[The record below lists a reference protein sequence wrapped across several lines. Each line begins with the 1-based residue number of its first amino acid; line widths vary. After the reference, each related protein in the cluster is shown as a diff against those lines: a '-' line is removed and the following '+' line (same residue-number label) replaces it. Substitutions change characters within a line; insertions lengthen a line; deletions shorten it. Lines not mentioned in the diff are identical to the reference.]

1 MYGLIN
7 RAIRALI
14 TREFGAE
21 AWGKISETPGYS
33 GADFAGMETYPNE
46 VTYALVGAASETLD
60 IPADRLLHTFGTFW
74 TSYASEAGYLELLDM
89 TGDSFEEFVSQ
100 LDDLHARIALIFPDL
115 QPPSFEFEELD
126 TGHGLLHYYTERPG
140 LAPMVHGLLESLAD
154 RFSISVDIELRNQEE
169 SDGHDIFEL
178 RGYAA

>member
-7 RAIRALI
+7 RAICALV
-14 TREFGAE
+14 TREFGE
-21 AWGKISETPGYS
+21 DAWTKISEAAGY
-33 GADFAGMETYPNE
+33 GGVEFAGMDTYPDE

-60 IPADRLLHTFGTFW
+60 IPADQLLYTFGTFW

-115 QPPSFEFEELD
+115 QPPSFEFEELS

-140 LAPMVHGLLESLAD
+140 LAPMVRGLLESLAD
-154 RFSISVDIELRNQEE
+154 RFSITVDIQLRDDQEGG
-169 SDGHDIFEL
+169 GHDVFEL